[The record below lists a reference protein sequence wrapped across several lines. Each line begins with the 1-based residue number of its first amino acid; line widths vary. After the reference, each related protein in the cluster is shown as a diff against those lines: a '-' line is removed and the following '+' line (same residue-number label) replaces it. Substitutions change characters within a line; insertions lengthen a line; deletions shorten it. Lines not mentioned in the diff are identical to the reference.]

1 MLQEL
6 RVVITSMKGETRHPS
21 AFKTLLLLVHLL
33 HLAMRLAPFTP
44 C

>member
-6 RVVITSMKGETRHPS
+6 RVVIMKGETRHPS
-21 AFKTLLLLVHLL
+21 AFKPLLLLVHLL
-33 HLAMRLAPFTP
+33 HLAMRLAPFTT